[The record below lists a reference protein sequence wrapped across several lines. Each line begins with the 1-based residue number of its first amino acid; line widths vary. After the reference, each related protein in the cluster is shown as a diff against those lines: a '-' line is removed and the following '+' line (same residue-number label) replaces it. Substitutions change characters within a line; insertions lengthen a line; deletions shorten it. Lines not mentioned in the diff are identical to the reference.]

1 MSLPAVD
8 KLGAVFRGADL
19 EASLSMLAVNMAAKV
34 RLWQSC
40 VSNVPPV
47 LITGHLAYLLCRS
60 QLPACNHSLLYGCQI
75 RRFHVP
81 SIRLVS
87 GEASGAM
94 CDADTCIL
102 CRFQMAPLQRPRRW
116 HQRR

>member
-34 RLWQSC
+34 RLWRSC

-47 LITGHLAYLLCRS
+47 LITGHVACLSTVPQQIACLQS
-60 QLPACNHSLLYGCQI
+60 LPAIWLSDSHTPCAQYQI
-75 RRFHVP
+75 GLR
-81 SIRLVS
+81 
-87 GEASGAM
+87 
-94 CDADTCIL
+94 
-102 CRFQMAPLQRPRRW
+102 
-116 HQRR
+116 